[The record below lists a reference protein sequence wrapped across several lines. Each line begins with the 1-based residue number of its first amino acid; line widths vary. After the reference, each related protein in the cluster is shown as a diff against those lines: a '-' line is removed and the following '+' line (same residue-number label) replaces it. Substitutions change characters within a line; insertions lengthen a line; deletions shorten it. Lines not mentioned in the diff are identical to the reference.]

1 MQPRSP
7 LRNNLAV
14 VLSGSSLILVS
25 LGLPGCKSKENQPAA
40 AAAVTPDRLKPNE
53 PRLSTEKAF
62 GIPLPR
68 ELKVKAR
75 FSKSIHLA
83 GKARAEDLT
92 EYFRGY
98 VLVDHLEMSGTETIF
113 PLVRVKGS
121 RDQRLFRIAISAP
134 AADRSEVVIEDVTPP
149 PTAPGLTEAQRW
161 EQVGMNP
168 DGTLKNRLQL
178 K

>member
-1 MQPRSP
+1 
-7 LRNNLAV
+7 LLLTV
-14 VLSGSSLILVS
+14 
-25 LGLPGCKSKENQPAA
+25 PGCKSKDPPAAPAA
-40 AAAVTPDRLKPNE
+40 ATPDRLESNE
-53 PRLSTEKAF
+53 PVLGTEKAF
-62 GIPLPR
+62 GIPVPR

-75 FSKSIHLA
+75 FSQAVHLA
-83 GKARAEDLT
+83 GPARAADLT

-98 VLVDHLEMSGTETIF
+98 VLVDHLELSGTETIF

-121 RDQRLFRIAISAP
+121 KDQRLFRIRISEVSKK
-134 AADRSEVVIEDVTPP
+134 RSEVVIEDVTPP
-149 PTAPGLTEAQRW
+149 PTTPGLSEAERW

>member
-7 LRNNLAV
+7 LQSNLAV
-14 VLSGSSLILVS
+14 ALSWSSLILVFFC
-25 LGLPGCKSKENQPAA
+25 LPGCKSKENQPAA
-40 AAAVTPDRLKPNE
+40 AAVTPDRLKPNE
-53 PRLSTEKAF
+53 PPLSTEKAF

-75 FSKSIHLA
+75 FNKSVHLA

-92 EYFRGY
+92 EHFRGY

-121 RDQRLFRIAISAP
+121 ADQRLFRIAISAL
-134 AADRSEVVIEDVTPP
+134 ATDRSEVVIEDVTPP
-149 PTAPGLTEAQRW
+149 PIAPGLTEAQRW